1 MGAYGSRS
9 GGGPPTCALE
19 FDWLMNI
26 PLTYFSVLGFFIH
39 NTTSAVFFPPHFP
52 PCVVFYFFISFLMGV
67 TDVHHPGNRIFQ
79 LETAFIFWWKS
90 VWKKKDTA
98 FNTPSERDGNSYDV
112 SFDSNPSRVICKSI
126 DLCFISMIFPPSCFH
141 KKTQSE
147 KAMIIYFPPL
157 LTSTLH
163 QFGSLVLFLGVG
175 LMDFS
180 GMFFFHGRKNFNVF
194 ISLNIRN
201 AGDGTKYFPKSSS
214 VDDPFDKTR

>member
-1 MGAYGSRS
+1 MKK
-9 GGGPPTCALE
+9 CL
-19 FDWLMNI
+19 
-26 PLTYFSVLGFFIH
+26 
-39 NTTSAVFFPPHFP
+39 
-52 PCVVFYFFISFLMGV
+52 
-67 TDVHHPGNRIFQ
+67 
-79 LETAFIFWWKS
+79 
-90 VWKKKDTA
+90 KKKDTA